1 MQIIPQVAK
10 ILFSASGILFI
21 IALFIFFRNGIAFEK
36 RNNIRKAISTY
47 NWNMIKEEKYA
58 EERIEYEDMES
69 YWLTLIKFYRF
80 GYKGIMKKPE
90 DYEKIK
96 EYL

>member
-1 MQIIPQVAK
+1 MIPQIAK
-10 ILFSASGILFI
+10 FLFSISGILFA

-36 RNNIRKAISTY
+36 RNNIRKAISAY
-47 NWNMIKEEKYA
+47 NRKMIDAGKYEKEKV
-58 EERIEYEDMES
+58 EYDDMES

-80 GYKGIMKKPE
+80 GYKGIMKKPK